1 MPAVNRLATAIAL
14 SAIVSILAACSDAE
28 EPVEVPTPEASA
40 VVEEAPARTEGRHLT
55 ALVGGGQ
62 DTISLNAFFPS
73 TIRIRAGDTVT
84 WNLNSD
90 EVRTV
95 SFLAGEQVPSIPA
108 RADLVPVPGSTNGEM
123 MLNPWSNL
131 PTRAP
136 GEPVETYDGSTF
148 VSSGIMSKD
157 PIAPGFD
164 PNDTFTVR
172 FDVPGIYEFADLN
185 HLTPRGSVV
194 VVNGTDDVDDQAAI
208 DARAAKEMQ
217 PLAEFAQQMR
227 DATSILGDIRHLS
240 SNYLFSDEFLE
251 ALGPYAVENFDGEI
265 IYREPLSDGSDLW
278 LVQAALGPEDSK
290 LLEFIPKELTV
301 RAGDTVSWN
310 FPTAGHSVVFDPV
323 APHPELVKDVVGDEW
338 PPSLI
343 VDPDVAK
350 PIVPSFIFDPTQ
362 YYTSGLMGFDGA
374 PGGKEVQLKFT
385 QVGVFDYF
393 CAVHRELGME
403 GTIRVIQYTDDE

>member
-1 MPAVNRLATAIAL
+1 MKRLATATAL
-14 SAIVSILAACSDAE
+14 IVALAVVAVACSGTE
-28 EPVEVPTPEASA
+28 GPEEVPTPEAAA
-40 VVEEAPARTEGRHLT
+40 VIEEAPGPTNGRHLT

-73 TIRIRAGDTVT
+73 NIRIRAGDTVT
-84 WNLNSD
+84 WKLNSD

-95 SFLAGEQVPSIPA
+95 SFLAGEPLPSIPA
-108 RADLVPVPGSTNGEM
+108 RADLVPVPGSANGDL

-136 GEPVETYDGSTF
+136 GAPVETYDGSSF

-157 PIAPGFD
+157 PIAPGYD

-172 FDVPGIYEFADLN
+172 FDVPGVYEFTDLN

-194 VVNGTDDVDDQAAI
+194 VVNGAAEVDDQAAI
-208 DARAAKEMQ
+208 DARAAKEIQ
-217 PLAEFAQQMR
+217 PLEDFAQEMR
-227 DATSILGDIRHLS
+227 SATSILGDIRHLS

-251 ALGPYAVENFDGEI
+251 ALGPYAVEDFSGEI

-278 LVQAALGPEDSK
+278 IVQAALGPEDSK

-301 RAGDTVSWN
+301 RAGDTISWN

-323 APHPELVKDVVGDEW
+323 APFPDLVKQVVGDEW

-343 VDPDVAK
+343 VDPEVAK
-350 PIVPSFIFDPTQ
+350 PVVPSRTFDPTQ

-374 PGGKEVQLKFT
+374 PGGKEVQLKFA
-385 QVGVFDYF
+385 QVGVFNYF

-403 GTIRVIQYTDDE
+403 GTIRVISYVESE